1 MSGLTYVV
9 LSGGLLALMWIFV
22 LIVLWTIR
30 ADLFG
35 PKVKRLPQ
43 AATPPPASPAPIAGL
58 ATAPPAPAPHT
69 SQSGELVFLDGPLR
83 GRRLTLRDQPIT
95 IGRDSDSGLVLHDD
109 YVSSYHA
116 RLSPSGSGW
125 VLEDLGS
132 TNGTYVGGRR
142 ISGSVPLRPGIP
154 VKIGSTVLELQS

>member
-1 MSGLTYVV
+1 MSGLTYVL

-43 AATPPPASPAPIAGL
+43 SASPAPIARP
-58 ATAPPAPAPHT
+58 ATAPAAPAPRT
-69 SQSGELVFLDGPLR
+69 PQAGELVFLDGPLR
-83 GRRLTLRDQPIT
+83 GRRLTLRNQPIT